1 MKKAII
7 TILIAGFFLASCTQK
22 PTEMDNPLLSKFDTP
37 FGVPPFEKIKVEHFI
52 PAYEE
57 AMKAHSLEIDE
68 IINNTEP
75 PTFKN
80 TIEKLAMSGKLLKQ
94 VSSIFNNLNA
104 SLTSDKMQEI
114 AQTIAPL
121 TSKHY
126 DDISLNAKLFKR
138 VKLIYEQKEDIKLST
153 EQQRLLDIIFK
164 GFERGG
170 ANLNDEDQEKLRKIN
185 GEMAILKLK
194 FDENVLAETN
204 NFKLI
209 IENKEDLS
217 GLPVSVIQ
225 AAEKTAKENGL
236 DNKWVFTTHKPSMLP
251 FLTYADKRDLRK
263 KLHKAYIMRGDNNNE
278 YDNKKILTRIA
289 SLSAGKAQLL
299 GFENYAEYVLDVNMA
314 KTPEKVFS
322 FTNKV
327 WNAALPIAQA
337 EAVELQKLIDSE
349 GGNFKL
355 EHWDWWY
362 YSEKLRSHKYNLD
375 EEMLRPYFELNQVRD
390 GAFMVANKLFG
401 LKFIERD
408 DIPVYHQDVQVF
420 EVLNPDD
427 SHLGILYMDWF
438 PRSSKGGGA
447 WMDAFRK
454 QEEGISP
461 VITTNFNFT
470 EPSGDKPA
478 LLSIDEVETTFHE
491 FGHALHGLLSN
502 CKYEK
507 LSGTSVTRDFVE
519 FPSQF
524 MENYSTDPEILKLY
538 AKHYKTGEI
547 IPDELIEKFKNSGL
561 FNNGFVVVEYTAAAL
576 LDMYWNT
583 INDTVE
589 RDAIQFENDV
599 MTKMNMMPEIIVRY
613 RSPYFTHIF
622 AGGYSA
628 GYYSYQWAQVLDADA
643 FSVFKKKGLFDAET
657 ASLLKDNIYSR
668 GNTEPSMDL
677 YVKFRGSEPKLDAFL
692 ERNGL
697 N

>member
-251 FLTYADKRDLRK
+251 FLAYADKRDLRK

-289 SLSAGKAQLL
+289 SLSAEKAQLL

-408 DIPVYHQDVQVF
+408 DIPVYHKDVQVF